1 MLGELDHGVGQQ
13 LQCPAGAA
21 RRRVRAGGC
30 HEQGFLLA
38 RELALRPRPRVLAQR
53 PFQIAFHEAPLG
65 PVHGGAAYR
74 HGAGNLLVAA
84 AGVRRQQYLGA
95 LELAGGTLAFTQH
108 RGELAAF
115 GLAQFDMIKY
125 IHLGL
130 LVGAQD
136 ESTYES
142 KIRRCASFQWA
153 RLHRKARPVSG
164 LHLRLLAHVPTTARR
179 GRHAT
184 PLPRQPT
191 FGSPDGPHHRASWLY
206 PTPTRRR
213 PKHRATCCPGKSAHP
228 KMTEN
233 QPVKTFVQRY

>member
-1 MLGELDHGVGQQ
+1 MRATYSPSTLGMHHMSLRHG
-13 LQCPAGAA
+13 LRPFSAS
-21 RRRVRAGGC
+21 RRRTVSCDRLSCSGSLTMASASSSS
-30 HEQGFLLA
+30 GFLLA
-38 RELALRPRPRVLAQR
+38 RELALRPRPGVLAQR

-65 PVHGGAAYR
+65 AVHGGAAHR

-95 LELAGGTLAFTQH
+95 LELAGGSLAFTQH

-130 LVGAQD
+130 LVGAPD

-164 LHLRLLAHVPTTARR
+164 LHLRLFAH
-179 GRHAT
+179 
-184 PLPRQPT
+184 
-191 FGSPDGPHHRASWLY
+191 
-206 PTPTRRR
+206 
-213 PKHRATCCPGKSAHP
+213 
-228 KMTEN
+228 
-233 QPVKTFVQRY
+233 

>member
-13 LQCPAGAA
+13 FQRPAGAA
-21 RRRVRAGGC
+21 RRRVCTGGC

-65 PVHGGAAYR
+65 AVHGGAAHR

-95 LELAGGTLAFTQH
+95 LELAGGSLAFTQH

-115 GLAQFDMIKY
+115 GLAQFDMIKH

-130 LVGAQD
+130 LVGAPD
-136 ESTYES
+136 ESTYEL
-142 KIRRCASFQWA
+142 KIRRCASFQRA
-153 RLHRKARPVSG
+153 RLHRKAQA
-164 LHLRLLAHVPTTARR
+164 LRVVPEGKA
-179 GRHAT
+179 
-184 PLPRQPT
+184 
-191 FGSPDGPHHRASWLY
+191 SPKSKASIW
-206 PTPTRRR
+206 PSSTPTRACSDDRLPR
-213 PKHRATCCPGKSAHP
+213 PTCNATSASAHP
-228 KMTEN
+228 RFIRWSSPSSELGLSDANPASPEASSYLLPRKIC
-233 QPVKTFVQRY
+233 PS